1 MQTQCVESADEMNL
15 PPEPLCG
22 HAQRSLARRSVPLRA
37 DRCRSGKSLRYKVKD
52 PSFHNWNGL
61 AMSLRDTGISD
72 FPLNN
77 KSYNLSYCGF
87 DLIITL
93 RPSCEKINRHA
104 QNAEKSIEQ
113 GYRTS
118 RYPKTSR
125 FNCRS
130 ATAGGPIV
138 QDAPPNWLPS
148 CAAACPQDAIDA
160 ESKRIDMGRCVF
172 CGHLRAF
179 SEGRFVK
186 FTQDFEISTAEK
198 EHLITDGSLP
208 ALADHAKQHFK
219 KLFGRSLQLRQVSAA
234 GCNSCEA
241 DLNVLA
247 TPFFDLARFG
257 INFVASPRHADAIVV
272 TGPDLPQYEDR
283 CCRPTRPCRH
293 PQGGH
298 RRGQLHHQGGP
309 FRGSPEIT
317 EGLDQLLP
325 VDLFIPG
332 CPPHPLTNLHAFFKL
347 F

>member
-1 MQTQCVESADEMNL
+1 MI
-15 PPEPLCG
+15 
-22 HAQRSLARRSVPLRA
+22 
-37 DRCRSGKSLRYKVKD
+37 K
-52 PSFHNWNGL
+52 
-61 AMSLRDTGISD
+61 
-72 FPLNN
+72 
-77 KSYNLSYCGF
+77 
-87 DLIITL
+87 TL
-93 RPSCEKINRHA
+93 QNRF
-104 QNAEKSIEQ
+104 EQ

-118 RYPKTSR
+118 RYPKE
-125 FNCRS
+125 
-130 ATAGGPIV
+130 PIQLPERYRGRPQIV
-138 QDAPPNWLPS
+138 PDAPAELAAQ
-148 CAAACPQDAIDA
+148 CAAACPQEAIDA

-172 CGHLRAF
+172 CGTCERL

-186 FTQDFEISTAEK
+186 FTQDFEIATAQK

-272 TGPDLPQYEDR
+272 TGPISRNMKTALLQTYEAVPAPKAVIAVGS
-283 CCRPTRPCRH
+283 CT
-293 PQGGH
+293 
-298 RRGQLHHQGGP
+298 LSGGP

-332 CPPHPLTNLHAFFKL
+332 CPPHPLTNLHAFLSFFK
-347 F
+347 

>member
-1 MQTQCVESADEMNL
+1 MI
-15 PPEPLCG
+15 
-22 HAQRSLARRSVPLRA
+22 
-37 DRCRSGKSLRYKVKD
+37 K
-52 PSFHNWNGL
+52 
-61 AMSLRDTGISD
+61 
-72 FPLNN
+72 
-77 KSYNLSYCGF
+77 
-87 DLIITL
+87 TL
-93 RPSCEKINRHA
+93 QNRF
-104 QNAEKSIEQ
+104 EQ

-118 RYPKTSR
+118 RYPKE
-125 FNCRS
+125 
-130 ATAGGPIV
+130 PIQLPERYRGRPQIV
-138 QDAPPNWLPS
+138 PDAPAELAAH

-172 CGHLRAF
+172 CGTCERL

-186 FTQDFEISTAEK
+186 FTQDFEIATAQK

-208 ALADHAKQHFK
+208 TLADHAKQHFK

-247 TPFFDLARFG
+247 TPFFDMARFG

-272 TGPDLPQYEDR
+272 TGPISRNMKTALLQTYDAVPAPKAVIAVGSCTLS
-283 CCRPTRPCRH
+283 
-293 PQGGH
+293 
-298 RRGQLHHQGGP
+298 GGP

-332 CPPHPLTNLHAFFKL
+332 CPPHPLTNLHAFLSFFK
-347 F
+347 

>member
-1 MQTQCVESADEMNL
+1 MI
-15 PPEPLCG
+15 
-22 HAQRSLARRSVPLRA
+22 
-37 DRCRSGKSLRYKVKD
+37 K
-52 PSFHNWNGL
+52 
-61 AMSLRDTGISD
+61 
-72 FPLNN
+72 
-77 KSYNLSYCGF
+77 
-87 DLIITL
+87 TL
-93 RPSCEKINRHA
+93 QNRF
-104 QNAEKSIEQ
+104 EQ

-118 RYPKTSR
+118 RYPKE
-125 FNCRS
+125 
-130 ATAGGPIV
+130 PIQLPERYRGRPQIV
-138 QDAPPNWLPS
+138 PDAPAELAAR
-148 CAAACPQDAIDA
+148 CAAACPQEAIDA
-160 ESKRIDMGRCVF
+160 ENKRIDMGRCVF
-172 CGHLRAF
+172 CGTCERL

-186 FTQDFEISTAEK
+186 FTQDFEIATAEK

-272 TGPDLPQYEDR
+272 TGPISRNMKTALLQTYDAVPAPKAVIAVGSCTLS
-283 CCRPTRPCRH
+283 
-293 PQGGH
+293 
-298 RRGQLHHQGGP
+298 GGP

-332 CPPHPLTNLHAFFKL
+332 CPPHPLTNLHAFLSFFK
-347 F
+347 